1 MYYIANLMKG
11 EKGVMRKRNYQ
22 EAEIAI
28 ISFDETDIITTSSG
42 QDDYKWVDKDGLDS
56 WD

>member
-1 MYYIANLMKG
+1 MKG

-28 ISFDETDIITTSSG
+28 ISFYEADIITTSSG